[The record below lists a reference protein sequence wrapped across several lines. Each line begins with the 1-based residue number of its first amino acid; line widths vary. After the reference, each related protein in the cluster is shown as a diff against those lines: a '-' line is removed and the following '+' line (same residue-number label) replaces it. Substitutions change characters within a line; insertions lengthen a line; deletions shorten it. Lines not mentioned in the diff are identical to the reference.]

1 MTITKNQLIN
11 ICKYYMFELWED
23 KLQIPVE
30 ISGRL
35 SKSLGYFKYSFN
47 GLPIKLVFSK
57 DLLQNY
63 KLSTIESVIKHEL
76 CHYHLF
82 KMKEPFAD
90 GHPNFEKEL
99 VRIGGNSTKTIH
111 TAGMRHVC
119 KCKKCGK
126 IVGNYKTE
134 AKAKSKISKCL
145 SGCCLEEL
153 IYGGVIEIEDNSK
166 LFEAQIKTKKLE
178 EVLKLSSK
186 EINDYIN
193 GDLNDSKPQETL
205 EVANTLKEFNIN
217 DYVKVTSKKP
227 TQGNVYDTLVIL
239 IDKQDQLNIN
249 NLLNLYEKHFNN
261 CLKYLSK
268 KRKNYLNQIGIIVNN

>member
-1 MTITKNQLIN
+1 MYIIHFHCEEKRGILKNA
-11 ICKYYMFELWED
+11 K
-23 KLQIPVE
+23 
-30 ISGRL
+30 
-35 SKSLGYFKYSFN
+35 KSHKVFLGEF
-47 GLPIKLVFSK
+47 
-57 DLLQNY
+57 
-63 KLSTIESVIKHEL
+63 
-76 CHYHLF
+76 
-82 KMKEPFAD
+82 
-90 GHPNFEKEL
+90 NFESPQIEIISEYKG
-99 VRIGGNSTKTIH
+99 RNKHIS
-111 TAGMRHVC
+111 C

-205 EVANTLKEFNIN
+205 EVTNTLKKININ
-217 DYVKVTSKKP
+217 DYA
-227 TQGNVYDTLVIL
+227 
-239 IDKQDQLNIN
+239 
-249 NLLNLYEKHFNN
+249 
-261 CLKYLSK
+261 
-268 KRKNYLNQIGIIVNN
+268 